1 MLSDTQDIA
10 SKQFDNV
17 IELYQNA
24 WRENFAL
31 PALTDYGDSRGALSY
46 GDMAAKI
53 ARLHI
58 LMKRAGIRRGDK
70 IALVGRNSSA
80 WVVVFMATVTYGA
93 TVVPILHDFSHDDV
107 CHIVHHSESRMLF
120 AAGSIYKHL
129 DFEKMPGLC
138 AAFSLEDF
146 GLLAHRHVDGYADIS
161 EVAATLGRAFDET
174 YPQGF
179 GPDDISYD
187 LSIPASHTAI
197 INYTSGTTGFSKGVM
212 LSLDNLAGNLAYGI
226 RSNLHYRNSRA
237 LSFLPLAHAYGCAF
251 DMVVPLA
258 VGTHVTLVGKTPSPR
273 ILLQAFEEV
282 RPSLILCVPLIL
294 EKIYKRMIVPVLN
307 KRQIKTALA
316 VPGLRLIV
324 YKMIRKR
331 LVKAFGG
338 EFEEVIV
345 GGAPISREVEAFL
358 HRIRFPF
365 TVGYGMTECAPL
377 ISHTPWRHFSP
388 ASSGHVLDGI
398 MEVAI
403 SSEDPENIPG
413 EILVRGRNV
422 MQGYY
427 KEPDLTAD
435 AISEDGWLHTG
446 DMGTV
451 DHDGGTI
458 RICGRY
464 KTMILGPS
472 GQNIYPEAIEDRVNA
487 LPYVLESLVIEREGH
502 LQVLIVPDTDALER
516 DNIMDADERFKL
528 FDEARVKL
536 NGVLAPFE
544 RIDSVE
550 IMPEEFEKTPKRS
563 IKRYLYTA

>member
-1 MLSDTQDIA
+1 MRSDKQDVT
-10 SKQFDNV
+10 STSFDNV
-17 IELYQNA
+17 IELYQKA
-24 WRENFAL
+24 WRENFEL
-31 PALTDYGDSRGALSY
+31 PALTDYGDSRGALTY
-46 GDMAAKI
+46 GDMAARI
-53 ARLHI
+53 ARIHLM
-58 LMKRAGIRRGDK
+58 MKRIGIRRGDK
-70 IALVGRNSSA
+70 IALVGRNSAA
-80 WVVVFMATVTYGA
+80 WVVTFMATVTYGG
-93 TVVPILHDFSHDDV
+93 TIVPILHDFSHDDV
-107 CHIVHHSESRMLF
+107 QHIVRHSESRILF
-120 AAGSIYKHL
+120 VAENIYRHL
-129 DFEKMPGLC
+129 DFEAMPGLLGVI
-138 AAFSLEDF
+138 SLES
-146 GLLAHRHVDGYADIS
+146 GKVLAHRHIDGLEDLAEVEASVDAAFAEKYPDGFKPEDI
-161 EVAATLGRAFDET
+161 D
-174 YPQGF
+174 
-179 GPDDISYD
+179 YD

-212 LSLDNLAGNLAYGI
+212 LSLDNLAGNLAYGVC
-226 RSNLHYRNSRA
+226 SKLHYRNSRA

-251 DMVVPLA
+251 DMIVPLA
-258 VGTHVTLVGKTPSPR
+258 VGTHITLVGKTPSPK

-294 EKIYKRMIVPVLN
+294 EKIYKRMLAPELKKSHI
-307 KRQIKTALA
+307 RTALA
-316 VPGLRLIV
+316 VPGLRRIIYAL
-324 YKMIRKR
+324 IRKR

-358 HRIRFPF
+358 HKIRFPF

-377 ISHTPWRHFSP
+377 ISHTPWRHFRP

-403 SSEDPENIPG
+403 SSDDPENIPG

-427 KEPDLTAD
+427 KEPGLTSD
-435 AISEDGWLHTG
+435 AIEDGWLHTG

-487 LPYVLESLVIEREGH
+487 LPYVLESLVVEREGH
-502 LQVLIVPDTDALER
+502 LQVLIVPDVDALER
-516 DNIMDADERFKL
+516 DGIEEDSRFKL

-536 NGVLAPFE
+536 NGTLAPFE
-544 RIDSVE
+544 RIDSVM

-563 IKRYLYTA
+563 IKRFLYTA

>member
-1 MLSDTQDIA
+1 MLSDTQDIE

-93 TVVPILHDFSHDDV
+93 TVVPILHDFSHDDI
-107 CHIVHHSESRMLF
+107 CHIVQHSESRMLF
-120 AAGSIYKHL
+120 AAGSIYRHL
-129 DFEKMPGLC
+129 DFESMPGLC

-146 GLLAHRHVDGYADIS
+146 GLLAHRHIDGYADVS
-161 EVAATLGRAFDET
+161 EVAATLDKAFDEA

-212 LSLDNLAGNLAYGI
+212 LSLDNLAGNLAYGV

-324 YKMIRKR
+324 YGMIRKR